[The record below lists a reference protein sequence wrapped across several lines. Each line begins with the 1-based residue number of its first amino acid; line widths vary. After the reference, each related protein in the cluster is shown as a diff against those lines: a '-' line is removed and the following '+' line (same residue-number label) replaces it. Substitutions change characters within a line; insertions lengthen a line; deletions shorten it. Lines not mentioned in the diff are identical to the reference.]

1 MLNHICQYSTPRRYS
16 ENCTIVNSIV
26 EGIQTACRPEPCCDV
41 TSTESAPSQV
51 NVVPV
56 LVVPSSLALNDSLD
70 LTVTDEVDLDGRQ
83 DSTLKPVLSEVQADP
98 HLSHLQHGCDGP
110 DESVECN
117 TEVHGAKLKLADMTL
132 CKDDVPQ
139 SKTVEFLQAAHLA
152 IPYLLRSH
160 VNHTVQ
166 IVRFLYY
173 CYASTL
179 VSKIF
184 YCVSLCLLY
193 VMYCS
198 ILLRYCT
205 YLNPCSV

>member
-1 MLNHICQYSTPRRYS
+1 M
-16 ENCTIVNSIV
+16 
-26 EGIQTACRPEPCCDV
+26 A
-41 TSTESAPSQV
+41 
-51 NVVPV
+51 
-56 LVVPSSLALNDSLD
+56 
-70 LTVTDEVDLDGRQ
+70 DEVDLDDRQ
-83 DSTLKPVLSEVQADP
+83 DRTLKPVLSEVQADP

-110 DESVECN
+110 DESVKCN
-117 TEVHGAKLKLADMTL
+117 TEVHEVKLKLADMTL
-132 CKDDVPQ
+132 CKAEVPQ
-139 SKTVEFLQAAHLA
+139 NRAVDFVQAAHLA
-152 IPYLLRSH
+152 IPYLSKSH
-160 VNHTVQ
+160 ASHTVQ
-166 IVRFLYY
+166 IVRLLY